1 MNLVRLGHYHIPSG
15 AGSEGDCRTALV
27 VGVLSTKTDT
37 LSAIRAR
44 VNLVVWDHDG
54 DTQKHMDVQQDDP
67 FKGIE
72 RGEAT
77 FHLSGECPF
86 GK

>member
-15 AGSEGDCRTALV
+15 GNGDCRTALV
-27 VGVLSTKTDT
+27 VGVRVDGPTDT

-44 VNLVVWDHDG
+44 ANLVVWDHDG
-54 DTQKHMDVQQDDP
+54 DAEKRLDVQQDDP

-86 GK
+86 GR